1 MTGVRDCHENTDAR
15 KLVRD
20 GTDRPRRIVGAPD
33 PAAVKVDARRSEHAM
48 VFAAAYAAYLKYVRP
63 DGVPDGDWRS
73 FFASDAQAQI
83 AGAAIEDVA
92 SYRTTMKRLLRELED
107 PELPADAAQMKRTL
121 RAVFDCVGTLALR
134 LDEFSS
140 PLPSDH
146 PLRMTTR
153 NLIRSQ
159 LSPMLRR
166 LIACYLA
173 GVALNVVDDTAPPR
187 TDITI
192 FGRHLRR
199 FGLLL
204 TDPALSA
211 AWAAGVDV
219 TDWAAFIDV
228 DLTEAKRM
236 FGTGPMEV
244 ELVNHLATHN
254 LFTAACEAF
263 LGVFG
268 RVVEEA
274 RAAIHAGST
283 ADDHQPHYALFLA
296 FLDMLEHARSET
308 DSLPAKHLD
317 FYYRR
322 VLGLK
327 ERPAQPSH
335 AHVLVELA
343 KHVDSHLVE
352 AGTLIK
358 AGKDASG
365 ADAHFAVD
373 RDLVANRAAVADIKR
388 LYRHP
393 HTEPLPAEARR
404 LFADTVP
411 AGEGA
416 WHPFAERSYTDGELT
431 SIAMPHAEVGFA
443 IASHYLW
450 LAGGS
455 RVITV
460 RVAAKESRSGAGTL
474 SVGLNCRF
482 TTEKGWLDKPVRSM
496 FYEGSDVWFKVT
508 LEGNDPPI
516 VPYVSTTHG
525 FGFATSLPVMLVQL
539 VNQAGV
545 PWDYPG
551 LSDITVQSLRLA
563 VDVTR
568 LRTVSLANDHGPI
581 DGSKPFL
588 PFGATP
594 TTGSAL
600 TIGSKEVFQ
609 KQPAAIDISADVLV
623 NGEPSGT
630 NPTSSAQQLVGGRWE
645 NTHERWENTQ
655 MSVNGTVS
663 GLRQPSPELPDFGPD
678 SPFSTGSRAGYVR
691 LVLSAGYGTDTYP
704 LALAKWIVTKTG
716 NEPTMPVL
724 PVYESLSVSYT
735 AEQQVAKGGRSDTD
749 GRFYHVTPFGH
760 AEVTPAG
767 VRLLPR
773 FLADADPAEGELY
786 LGVSALQPPQ
796 NLALLFQVLDGTAN
810 PLVVKPES
818 HLRWTYLRGDEWVE
832 FPPDAV
838 ADGTDGLLASG
849 IITLAVPADAST
861 EHTLL
866 PRGTHWVRAA
876 VAAKTDAVCRVLE
889 VAAQALRATSA
900 ADSGGLATDSRELP
914 PDTLSKLNRPDA
926 AVKGLT
932 QRYATFG
939 GRDAESTIA
948 FATRASERLRHKD
961 RAIALWDHEHLILE
975 AFPGIYS
982 ARCLN
987 HTQYEPTADGAGI
1000 YRELAPGHVTIVTIP
1015 DLAVPDARDPLRPY
1029 ISLRTL
1035 GEIDRFLK
1043 GRMSCFATLH
1053 VCNPQ
1058 FEEVRADLR
1067 VRFREGVDE
1076 TFHVNRLKREIT
1088 EFLSPW
1094 AYRSGVRPEFNGRIY
1109 KSVLVDFIE
1118 DRAYVDYLTDV
1129 RLFHRLPGASADGP
1143 DLDEIS
1149 GSRAIS
1155 ILVSVPP
1162 AKHGVTAIHA
1172 DDVRVE
1178 ADCGCEG
1185 EAE

>member
-1 MTGVRDCHENTDAR
+1 MTGRRDCQENTDLL

-20 GTDRPRRIVGAPD
+20 GTDQARRIGSAPD
-33 PAAVKVDARRSEHAM
+33 PAGVKVDGRRSEHAM
-48 VFAAAYAAYLKYVRP
+48 VFAAAYAAYLKYVRA
-63 DGVPDGDWRS
+63 DGVPDGDWRA
-73 FFASDAQAQI
+73 FFASDAQARI
-83 AGAAIEDVA
+83 AGAAVEDVG
-92 SYRTTMKRLLRELED
+92 SYRMTMKQLLHGLED
-107 PELPADAAQMKRTL
+107 PELPADALQMEQTL
-121 RAVFDCVGTLALR
+121 RAVFDCIGTLALG

-140 PLPSDH
+140 DLPSNH
-146 PLRMTTR
+146 PLRVTTR
-153 NLIRSQ
+153 NLIRTQ
-159 LSPMLRR
+159 LSPILRR
-166 LIACYLA
+166 LIACYVA
-173 GVALNVVDDTAPPR
+173 GAGLNVVDDTAPAP

-192 FGRHLRR
+192 LGRHLRR

-204 TDPALSA
+204 TGPGLSPA
-211 AWAAGVDV
+211 WPAGVDV
-219 TDWAAFIDV
+219 ADWAAFINV
-228 DLTEAKRM
+228 DLTEATRM
-236 FGTGPMEV
+236 FGTGPTTV
-244 ELVNHLATHN
+244 ELVTHLATHY

-263 LGVFG
+263 LGAFG
-268 RVVEEA
+268 RVVEAAREA
-274 RAAIHAGST
+274 IRAGST
-283 ADDHQPHYALFLA
+283 ADNHQPHFALFLA

-373 RDLVANRAAVADIKR
+373 RDLVANRAKIADTKR

-393 HTEPLPAEARR
+393 QTGPLPTAAQR

-411 AGEGA
+411 ADEGP
-416 WHPFAERSYTDGELT
+416 WHPFAERQYTDGELT
-431 SIAMPHAEVGFA
+431 AIAMPHAGVGFA

-450 LAGGS
+450 LAGGN

-460 RVAAKESRSGAGTL
+460 RATTKQGRTGAGKFP
-474 SVGLNCRF
+474 VGLNCRL
-482 TTEKGWLDKPVRSM
+482 TTGKGWLDKSVRSM
-496 FYEGSDVWFKVT
+496 SYKGAEVSFEVKLEGS
-508 LEGNDPPI
+508 DPPI
-516 VPYVSTTHG
+516 VPYMGGTHG
-525 FGFATSLPVMLVQL
+525 FGFTTSLPVMLVQL
-539 VNQAGV
+539 VNQADA
-545 PWDYPG
+545 PWDYPM
-551 LSDITVQSLRLA
+551 LSNVTVQSLTLA
-563 VDVTR
+563 VDVKG
-568 LRTVSLANDHGPI
+568 LKTVSIANDEGPI

-594 TTGSAL
+594 TKGSAL
-600 TIGSKEVFQ
+600 TVGSKEVFQ
-609 KQPAAIDISADVLV
+609 KQPAAVVISADGLAS
-623 NGEPSGT
+623 GEPSGT
-630 NPTSSAQQLVGGRWE
+630 DPRRSAQQLVGGTWE
-645 NTHERWENTQ
+645 NAQ
-655 MSVNGTVS
+655 YVDNGTDARVS
-663 GLRQPSPELPDFGPD
+663 GLSRLSPEAPDFGRDEPL
-678 SPFSTGSRAGYVR
+678 STASRAGFVR

-704 LALAKWIVTKTG
+704 LELAKWITG
-716 NEPTMPVL
+716 KRETEPVAPVL
-724 PVYESLSVSYT
+724 PMYRSLSVSYT
-735 AEQQVAKGGRSDTD
+735 AEQQVAKGSRSDTN
-749 GRFYHVTPFGH
+749 GRFFHVTPFGH
-760 AEVTPAG
+760 AEVAPAG

-773 FLADADPAEGELY
+773 FMAGPDPAEGELY
-786 LGVSALQPPQ
+786 LGVSGLEPPQ
-796 NLALLFQVLDGTAN
+796 NLALLFQMLDGTAN

-818 HLRWTYLRGDEWVE
+818 HLHWTYLRGNEWAE

-838 ADGTDGLLASG
+838 ADGTDGLLSPG
-849 IITLAVPADAST
+849 IVTLAVPADAST
-861 EHTLL
+861 NHTLL
-866 PRGTHWVRAA
+866 PRGMHWVRAA

-900 ADSGGLATDSRELP
+900 VDPGGQATESRDLP
-914 PDTLSKLNRPDA
+914 PGTLSKLKRPDG
-926 AVKGLT
+926 AVKGFT
-932 QRYATFG
+932 QAYATFG
-939 GRDAESTIA
+939 GRDAESAIA
-948 FATRASERLRHKD
+948 FATRVSERLRHKD

-975 AFPGIYS
+975 TFPGIYR

-987 HTQYEPTADGAGI
+987 HTRYEPTGDGAGI

-1015 DLAVPDARDPLRPY
+1015 DLAVPDTRDPLRPY
-1029 ISLRTL
+1029 TSLRTL
-1035 GEIDRFLK
+1035 GEIDRFLA

-1058 FEEVRADLR
+1058 FEEVRADLS
-1067 VRFREGVDE
+1067 VRFRAGVDE
-1076 TFHVNRLKREIT
+1076 TFHINRLKREIT